1 MEIKG
6 VKLKF
11 NKEGIEWIRDKIDS
25 DKLKAI
31 GRGKKTS
38 FTRERKM
45 RFTKWIVYNKYIM
58 EEFISS

>member
-11 NKEGIEWIRDKIDS
+11 NKEGIELIRDKIDS

-45 RFTKWIVYNKYIM
+45 RFTK
-58 EEFISS
+58 